1 MKGTLPIALLVAAVT
16 LLGAS
21 GAHAEEPA
29 PPTRAE
35 FVERVEPI
43 CQANTET
50 DKRILK
56 NVKQR
61 VQRGKLKQAGRQFIH
76 VSAAFG
82 KAIGAMKAVP
92 RPPEDEARLLK
103 WFKFL
108 RIVQADL
115 RKVGKAFKAGEKIKA
130 THEGIRVERASN
142 AANNVGFV
150 FEFHYCRLTRSRFS

>member
-1 MKGTLPIALLVAAVT
+1 MKGRLSIAMLVAAAT
-16 LLGAS
+16 LLGPA
-21 GAHAEEPA
+21 GADAGTV

-35 FVERVEPI
+35 YVSQVEPI

-56 NVKQR
+56 NVQQR
-61 VQRGKLKQAGRQFIH
+61 VRQGKLRQAGGQFIH
-76 VSAAFG
+76 ASAAFG
-82 KAIGAMKAVP
+82 SAIGEMMAVP

-103 WFKFL
+103 WFKAL
-108 RIVQADL
+108 RIVQTDL
-115 RKVGKAFKAGEKIKA
+115 RKVGRAFKARERIRA
-130 THEGIRVERASN
+130 THEGIRVEHAAN